1 VGDLYLVG
9 DLLGDFEIG
18 ALLGD
23 DVVGNGDLEG
33 AFVDDNVG
41 ERVGA
46 AVGEEPDGD
55 LVILVGTAVG
65 REVTGAK
72 VGTGVGLSVTGVM
85 EGYHVNVSGL
95 SASLFEGSRSH
106 RSSSIIKS
114 SIKPSSIKS
123 SSIKFSTTLL
133 CSNTK

>member
-1 VGDLYLVG
+1 VGG
-9 DLLGDFEIG
+9 LLGDFVVG

-23 DVVGNGDLEG
+23 GVVENGDLEG

-55 LVILVGTAVG
+55 LVGTIPSIIVGTAVG

-72 VGTGVGLSVTGVM
+72 VGTGVGFSVTGVM
-85 EGYHVNVSGL
+85 EGCHVNVSGL
-95 SASLFEGSRSH
+95 SASLFAGS
-106 RSSSIIKS
+106 
-114 SIKPSSIKS
+114 
-123 SSIKFSTTLL
+123 
-133 CSNTK
+133 